1 MKNNFPSFTSALFY
15 TLKGTSKNVAV
26 TTFKHVFSLRLSK
39 EGDGKRLDDMK
50 FYSLVL
56 FIIYQNFN
64 ELLL

>member
-1 MKNNFPSFTSALFY
+1 MKDIFPSFTSALFY
-15 TLKGTSKNVAV
+15 TLKETSKNLAV
-26 TTFKHVFSLRLSK
+26 TTFKYVFSVRFSK

-50 FYSLVL
+50 FYYLVL